1 MPSAFLSR
9 IFGKKSEHIHPSLTD
24 SNIPTRTLKSITT
37 IVLPRSNSWADTEKG
52 PEQTPFRRSH
62 SLTDD
67 DTRRQT
73 WRASLFKG
81 KGQKKGRWLDG
92 FLPTWKRK
100 QPPVLANEAVEAPQ
114 IYLSYHAAV
123 DRTGP
128 YGAPVWLEDLD
139 TADALPKDRTDIFA
153 TSGHLARRRTVH
165 FDREQVATKR
175 GRTVYDHLPPAYR
188 YTSFSDS
195 ALNRHSPVGSVDAR
209 KGLLYHSDF
218 HISHLNI
225 PREVASTPTVIEQPA
240 IEPDT
245 VSLSD
250 TLISNQACVGRDCDP
265 VYLFQRRSWALVSN
279 LHGVGEKIR
288 ELYAD
293 VMGASMDYGK
303 IVEKWC
309 S

>member
-9 IFGKKSEHIHPSLTD
+9 IFGKKSEPIHPSPTD
-24 SNIPTRTLKSITT
+24 SNIPTRTTVKSSTT
-37 IVLPRSNSWADTEKG
+37 IVLRRSNSWADTRKG
-52 PEQTPFRRSH
+52 PAQTALRRSH

-73 WRASLFKG
+73 WRSSLFKG
-81 KGQKKGRWLDG
+81 KRQKKGWRLDG
-92 FLPTWKRK
+92 FLPTWKKK
-100 QPPVLANEAVEAPQ
+100 QPALANEALQVPQ

-123 DRTGP
+123 DKTGP
-128 YGAPVWLEDLD
+128 YGAPVWLEEFD
-139 TADALPKDRTDIFA
+139 TADALPKDPADIFV
-153 TSGHLARRRTVH
+153 TSGHLSRRRTVH
-165 FDREQVATKR
+165 FGHEEVATR
-175 GRTVYDHLPPAYR
+175 NERMYDPLPPTYR

-195 ALNRHSPVGSVDAR
+195 ALNRGSPVGSADG
-209 KGLLYHSDF
+209 KGLMYHSDF
-218 HISHLNI
+218 HISHFHI
-225 PREVASTPTVIEQPA
+225 PREAVAASVEGSE

-245 VSLSD
+245 VSLAD

-279 LHGVGEKIR
+279 LHGVGDEIR

-293 VMGASMDYGK
+293 VMGSSMDFGK

-309 S
+309 